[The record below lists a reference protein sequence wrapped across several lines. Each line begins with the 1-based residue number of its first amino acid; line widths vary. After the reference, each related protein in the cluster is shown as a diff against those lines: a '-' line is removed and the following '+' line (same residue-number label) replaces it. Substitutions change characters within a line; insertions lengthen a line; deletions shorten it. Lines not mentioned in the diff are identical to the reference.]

1 MIVRVVSFVVPVER
15 LVLSFCRYVWV
26 RVIPGI
32 FRLVV
37 FVWGVFLGSVLYCGV
52 LGVGVVKIV
61 LCWVV
66 SIGVV

>member
-1 MIVRVVSFVVPVER
+1 MIVRVVSFVDSVGG
-15 LVLSFCRYVWV
+15 LVVSFCGGVWV
-26 RVIPGI
+26 MMVPGV

-66 SIGVV
+66 SIRVV